1 MTFKLSDLNTTVK
14 DISTIQGKNKPP
26 RMLVGTDE
34 FYDLVVNSDVFVDK
48 SLMIQ
53 ELLED
58 NGKVILITRPRR
70 WGKSLNM
77 NMLQKFFEIEVDQNG
92 VPFPTEDRVN
102 NKLFIGG
109 EVDLGLATGRKKL
122 LKKLKIAQYPDVISE
137 YQGQFPVIL
146 LNLKDVKGS
155 SYQEIELGIKD
166 QIIELF
172 ASHHYLNHH
181 VTEDTGLLNNAQKEK
196 LRRYFDGKL
205 ERNDLKDSLRVLSE
219 VLYKHFGQKVY
230 ILIDEYDTPINS
242 SYIKFGN
249 KPEEFEQVLE
259 IFRGMFGSSLKTNP
273 YLEKGVITGILRVA
287 KANLFSDLN
296 NVSEY
301 SLLDEKYSKFYGFTQ
316 AEVDELLT
324 KVPTATNPE
333 QIKAWYN
340 GYNFGGEIIYNP
352 WSIMQCLAHKGKLD
366 HYWLDSGG
374 TGLVDKALLSDE
386 IQQDIQ
392 LLASGKNIISPITR
406 QISFSDINTRSGLF
420 SLLLFSGYLNPMVIE
435 SEEDIYQLSAPNKE
449 VKHIYNARLLQWVS
463 NKLQMDS
470 SLYYSFA
477 SLLPAGKIEEFKERL
492 QELLLNATSFH
503 QTGEKK
509 AELFYSGFM
518 LGLINTLSLGYIIDS
533 ERETGSGRA
542 DIVLLPKIGKGDN
555 AIIIEYKIYKSPDIL
570 ESVAKDG
577 LDQIMRKKYETKI
590 KEHSHVQKIIK
601 IAMAFCGKEVALE
614 YQIDVVNL

>member
-1 MTFKLSDLNTTVK
+1 MTVEFFDNISTKETNIVK
-14 DISTIQGKNKPP
+14 DNNKPP
-26 RMLVGTDE
+26 RMRIGTDNFE
-34 FYDLVVNSDVFVDK
+34 TLLLNSDVFVDK
-48 SLMIQ
+48 SLMIK

-58 NGKVILITRPRR
+58 SGEVILITRPRR

-77 NMLQKFFEIEVDQNG
+77 NMLQKFFEIEVDERG
-92 VPFPTEDRVN
+92 MPLPEEDRVN
-102 NKLFIGG
+102 NKLFTGG
-109 EVDLGLATGRKKL
+109 TVDLGIKGKRTLEP
-122 LKKLKIAQYPDVISE
+122 LKINGNE
-137 YQGQFPVIL
+137 YAMIQQGQFPVIL

-155 SYQEIELGIKD
+155 NYQEIENGIKN
-166 QIIELF
+166 QVTNLF
-172 ASHHYLNHH
+172 TNHRYLKRYI
-181 VTEDTGLLNNAQKEK
+181 TTDEKLLDDAQKEK
-196 LRRYFDGKL
+196 LNRYFTGKL
-205 ERNDLKDSLRVLSE
+205 DKEDLKDSLRVLSE

-242 SYIKFGN
+242 SYIEFGD
-249 KPEEFEQVLE
+249 KLKEFDDVLK

-316 AEVDELLT
+316 AEVDELLA

-333 QIKAWYN
+333 KIKAWYN
-340 GYNFGGEIIYNP
+340 GYSFGGEIIYNP

-374 TGLVDKALLSDE
+374 TALVDKALLSDGM
-386 IQQDIQ
+386 QQDIQ

-555 AIIIEYKIYKSPDIL
+555 AIIIEYKICKSPDIL
-570 ESVAKDG
+570 ESVAKEG
-577 LDQIMRKKYETKI
+577 LDQIVRKKYEAKI

-614 YQIDVVNL
+614 YQIDKI

>member
-242 SYIKFGN
+242 SYIEFGD
-249 KPEEFEQVLE
+249 KLKEFDDVLK

-374 TGLVDKALLSDE
+374 TGLVDKALLSDGM
-386 IQQDIQ
+386 QQDIQ

-555 AIIIEYKIYKSPDIL
+555 AIIIEYKICKSPDIL

>member
-1 MTFKLSDLNTTVK
+1 M
-14 DISTIQGKNKPP
+14 IEGKNNVDDQPT
-26 RMLVGTDE
+26 MLVGTDD
-34 FYDLVVNSDVFVDK
+34 FKKLLLNSNVFVDK
-48 SLMIQ
+48 SLMIK
-53 ELLED
+53 ELLAD
-58 NGKVILITRPRR
+58 SGDVILITRPRR

-77 NMLQKFFEIEVDQNG
+77 NMLQKFFEIEVDERG
-92 VPFPTEDRVN
+92 KPLPEEDRVN
-102 NKLFIGG
+102 NKLFTGG
-109 EVDLGLATGRKKL
+109 TVDLGFDETKE
-122 LKKLKIAQYPDVISE
+122 LKPLKIVSDASSMKR
-137 YQGQFPVIL
+137 QGQFPVIL

-259 IFRGMFGSSLKTNP
+259 MFRGMFGSSLKTNP

-296 NVSEY
+296 NVREY
-301 SLLDEKYSKFYGFTQ
+301 TLLDEKFAKFYGFTQ

-324 KVPTATNPE
+324 KVPLDTSPE

-340 GYNFGGEIIYNP
+340 GYSFGGEIIYNP
-352 WSIMQCLAHKGKLD
+352 WSIMLCLDTRGKLD

-386 IQQDIQ
+386 IQIDIQ
-392 LLASGKNIISPITR
+392 QLASGKSIIAPITK

-420 SLLLFSGYLNPMVIE
+420 SLLLFSGYLNPTAVE
-435 SEEDIYQLSAPNKE
+435 PAKDIYELSVPNKE
-449 VKHIYNARLLQWVS
+449 VEYIYETRLLQWVS
-463 NKLQMDS
+463 SKLQMDS

-477 SLLPAGKIEEFKERL
+477 SLLPAGKIEEFKEKL

-518 LGLINTLSLGYIIDS
+518 LGLINTLSPGYVIDS

-542 DIVLLPKIGKGDN
+542 DIILLPKAGKQNN
-555 AIIIEYKIYKSPDIL
+555 AIIIEYKICKSPDTL
-570 ESVAKDG
+570 ESIAKDG

-614 YQIDVVNL
+614 YQIAQVS